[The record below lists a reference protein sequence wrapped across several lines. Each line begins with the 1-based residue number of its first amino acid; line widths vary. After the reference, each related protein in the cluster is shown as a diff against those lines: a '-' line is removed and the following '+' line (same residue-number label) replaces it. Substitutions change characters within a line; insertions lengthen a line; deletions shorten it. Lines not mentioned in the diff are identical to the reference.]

1 MLLAASLAKK
11 KGRNIIILFFEKKS
25 GEDN

>member
-11 KGRNIIILFFEKKS
+11 KGAHIIILFFEKKS